1 MVQLENMILRAVE
14 VRHKY
19 DELNDNKNQPR
30 WSGQEYMA
38 GFVGDVGDL
47 SKTIMAKHG
56 LRSMEDVDE
65 KLAHELAD
73 CLWSVLVLAHQY
85 QIDIGTEFS
94 RLMDE
99 LEERIEQQKTDAG

>member
-1 MVQLENMILRAVE
+1 MQFEDIVTRAVAIS
-14 VRHKY
+14 RKY
-19 DELNDNKNQPR
+19 DELNDDNNQPR
-30 WSGQEYMA
+30 WGGREYMA
-38 GFVGDVGDL
+38 GFMGDVGDL

-73 CLWSVLVLAHQY
+73 CLWSVIVLAHQY
-85 QIDIGTEFS
+85 QIDIGTEFP

-99 LEERIEQQKTDAG
+99 LEERIEQQKADIG